1 MPFFG
6 TCTIFI
12 RAVPEI
18 LCRVNRPLLCMARG
32 RTNFHT
38 FNAFLSLLS
47 QKITFLDFKK
57 EWRYI
62 IEFSSGLKTDNDG
75 VQSDK
80 PEAKNEK
87 SPILRRRPLGRSAA
101 RIFICFEYELQTSRP

>member
-1 MPFFG
+1 M
-6 TCTIFI
+6 
-12 RAVPEI
+12 PEI

-80 PEAKNEK
+80 PEASRTK
-87 SPILRRRPLGRSAA
+87 SLRYLEDGRSAA